1 MVRPE
6 WRRLRPGPRAGRRW
20 PARDVRE
27 RGGSRPRRARRP
39 GPLPR
44 RSREPSRSPPRR
56 PRRRR
61 PGERAERAA
70 SSGSLADGDERPQ
83 TLAPDTPQAAHAAE
97 IVHRRKT
104 APTVMSGRRRSRL
117 TRPRPRTRRRSSTD
131 AKRPPSS
138 RAATMRCASPGPT
151 PGRRARSSTPASLRS
166 SGPGDGASTGG
177 AVSLAGRPRRSVDD
191 GARGRSRIGAADSR
205 PEAADGEAMAPPGWP
220 SATAGVRSSCS
231 RRSTSSGWCARQ
243 WPTARP
249 APAAVRTARRRTSC
263 GRV

>member
-20 PARDVRE
+20 PARGVRE

-70 SSGSLADGDERPQ
+70 SSASLANGDERPQ

-104 APTVMSGRRRSRL
+104 AALVTGRDDALREPWPDTGQTREVVHAGL
-117 TRPRPRTRRRSSTD
+117 VEDGEEEAQLRPRVEHAQTIRTPSHATLESKKSDAQRPLRASAPR
-131 AKRPPSS
+131 A
-138 RAATMRCASPGPT
+138 
-151 PGRRARSSTPASLRS
+151 
-166 SGPGDGASTGG
+166 
-177 AVSLAGRPRRSVDD
+177 
-191 GARGRSRIGAADSR
+191 
-205 PEAADGEAMAPPGWP
+205 
-220 SATAGVRSSCS
+220 
-231 RRSTSSGWCARQ
+231 
-243 WPTARP
+243 
-249 APAAVRTARRRTSC
+249 
-263 GRV
+263 